1 MADRAAQIVSEWFV
15 KCANVVLQSR
25 IVLASDEGKQNRWR
39 RASRG
44 PARPRDPSR
53 VRFWPSLMKNTRARS
68 AVAPAAA
75 PSASSPDLAR
85 ISSETYPPTVPP
97 TRVPQFNL
105 DVVELDAYAKSLQP
119 WRSKQRSGPE
129 KSGRLPP
136 LVLDVY
142 VSDLGPDGGDARVP
156 RRGRRSRGNAPAS

>member
-1 MADRAAQIVSEWFV
+1 
-15 KCANVVLQSR
+15 
-25 IVLASDEGKQNRWR
+25 
-39 RASRG
+39 
-44 PARPRDPSR
+44 
-53 VRFWPSLMKNTRARS
+53 MKNTRARS

-142 VSDLGPDGGDARVP
+142 VSDLGPDGEERGAEKGEEKSRERPRVLIE
-156 RRGRRSRGNAPAS
+156 RWVLLSLIHI